1 MPLGLGKIDIHG
13 LPCPA
18 SPGPVE
24 FAVDLTLPT
33 IAPPGAYDIYL
44 TASEATT
51 NSENRDNNVGSAAA
65 TALCLEVKVDL

>member
-44 TASEATT
+44 TASEVTGAG
-51 NSENRDNNVGSAAA
+51 ENNIVGSSAAA